1 MAIDTRVPIR
11 PDGLLS
17 RLQRAVIAAGGEWIG
32 AQESIPPI
40 PSVVVFRNPT
50 TSTVMNIPIPFSPY
64 ADFSDSDFSI
74 SVHEMLEKDG
84 EKYLSRKIVVPV
96 EALNDIR
103 QRLQFLTD
111 EIDKLIGR
119 KS

>member
-1 MAIDTRVPIR
+1 M
-11 PDGLLS
+11 S
-17 RLQRAVIAAGGEWIG
+17 
-32 AQESIPPI
+32 
-40 PSVVVFRNPT
+40 
-50 TSTVMNIPIPFSPY
+50 IPIPFNPR
-64 ADFSDSDFSI
+64 ADFSDTEFNI